1 MSTAAGAGTA
11 MPLKR
16 LIGIWPVAAVGLAML
31 LLWPLIAFLIN
42 LPAAREALA
51 QGGCTSLY
59 ACASTLNSPILPAP
73 LQFLDGAAQM
83 LNPLW
88 GRSSLLFN
96 ALYTGWETLFGLLLA
111 LFVSFFT
118 GTLLAFSRPFER
130 ATLPW
135 IVASQNVP
143 IIALAPVLVVLLGRF
158 GVQGLLPKALIS
170 GYIAFF
176 ALTVGVARGLASLD
190 PLRLDLMRSYCASPW
205 FVYWHVRLPV
215 ALPLIMTNLKVAA
228 AGALVGAIVAEL
240 STVTFSGLG
249 AMLLARYYAGDIIGL
264 WVVMAASGLLGIVL
278 YALLSLLERVVTP
291 WSPRR

>member
-1 MSTAAGAGTA
+1 
-11 MPLKR
+11 MPARR
-16 LIGIWPVAAVGLAML
+16 LVAAVPVAVVGLG
-31 LLWPLIAFLIN
+31 
-42 LPAAREALA
+42 ALA
-51 QGGCTSLY
+51 SWPALTVLANYSAAQAALAAGGCHGLY
-59 ACASTLNSPILPAP
+59 ACASTLSDPILPAP
-73 LQFLDGAAQM
+73 GQFFRGAMNM
-83 LNPLW
+83 LHPWW
-88 GRSSLLFN
+88 GTSSLLYN
-96 ALYTGWETLFGLLLA
+96 MLYTGWETLLGLLLA
-111 LFVSFFT
+111 LVVAFFT
-118 GTLLAFSRPFER
+118 GTLLAFSKPFER

-158 GVQGLLPKALIS
+158 GVEGLLPKALIS

-215 ALPLIMTNLKVAA
+215 ALPMIMTNLKVAA

-249 AMLLARYYAGDIIGL
+249 AMLLARYYAGDIVGL
-264 WVVMAASGLLGIVL
+264 WVVMIASGVLGIAL